1 MGLGTPGRALP
12 STGQCGFYR
21 GCQQPAREKPGKP
34 RVGPACAR
42 RLVVFL
48 LYDIGRR
55 LSSRKYEL
63 LAATGAILIP
73 VPGVVGESRFRV
85 PVQPILDLT
94 AGVALVP
101 TESRQ

>member
-1 MGLGTPGRALP
+1 MGLGTSGSTLP
-12 STGQCGFYR
+12 STGQCGSYR
-21 GCQQPAREKPGKP
+21 GCLQPAREKLGKP

-48 LYDIGRR
+48 LSEDGRR
-55 LSSRKYEL
+55 VSSRKYEL
-63 LAATGAILIP
+63 LAATGAILIL

-85 PVQPILDLT
+85 PVQPILALM
-94 AGVALVP
+94 AGVGLVP